1 MKILVANEQE
11 KDLLRRFIKCLHETD
26 SFDDIENND
35 HIGDKEE
42 DFLSTDEHK
51 LIAENLFYGIVMV
64 DESIDELTFEDDTCI
79 TGTCKKCGVQTEG
92 TSDGETISYSEY
104 LDSISEERQK
114 NWLCETCYRKEHK

>member
-35 HIGDKEE
+35 HIGDIEE
-42 DFLSTDEHK
+42 YFLSTDEHK

-79 TGTCKKCGVQTEG
+79 TGTCKKCGIQTEG
-92 TSDGETISYSEY
+92 TSNGDTVTYSEY
-104 LDSISEERQK
+104 LNSRSKERQNNWICESCYLEER
-114 NWLCETCYRKEHK
+114 E